1 MQGLKD
7 VGCTVQTAAEYA
19 QKTGCGREECKEK
32 SVGMTHSDD
41 ANGESVSEI
50 FMSVQ
55 LKSRSNCDANT
66 QTLNVLTSHS
76 HCNANTHITIT
87 SHDADT
93 HAHTNT
99 HNTLT

>member
-50 FMSVQ
+50 FMSVHN
-55 LKSRSNCDANT
+55 SN
-66 QTLNVLTSHS
+66 
-76 HCNANTHITIT
+76 
-87 SHDADT
+87 
-93 HAHTNT
+93 HAHIAML
-99 HNTLT
+99 TLTL